1 MYLILY
7 TLLPNFD
14 KLNLGDFLYV
24 FSTKLSKINKSA
36 GKQKNIL
43 NKLSSTPFANTMPKS
58 FPIVKLINTKA
69 SKPTMVVIELLEIAA
84 NE

>member
-7 TLLPNFD
+7 TFVPNFD

-24 FSTKLSKINKSA
+24 FSTKLSKISKSA

-43 NKLSSTPFANTMPKS
+43 NKLSRTPFANTTPKS
-58 FPIVKLINTKA
+58 FPIVKLINTRA
-69 SKPTMVVIELLEIAA
+69 SKPTIVVTELLEMAE